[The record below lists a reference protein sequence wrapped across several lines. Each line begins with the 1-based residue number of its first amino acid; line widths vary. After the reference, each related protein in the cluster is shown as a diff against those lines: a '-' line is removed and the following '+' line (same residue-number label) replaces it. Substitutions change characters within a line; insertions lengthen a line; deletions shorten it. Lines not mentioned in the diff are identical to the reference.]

1 MMSAYGGKKCKSC
14 ARGGSA
20 ATVVANLA
28 VPAVLTAATFAA
40 PTVGRTA
47 KSGTAKVSG
56 MVAKALGKS
65 KAKSAEKT
73 SSKEPAAKKTSSKK
87 PAAKKTSSNK
97 PAAKKSSSKK

>member
-14 ARGGSA
+14 PKGGSA

-65 KAKSAEKT
+65 AEKT
-73 SSKEPAAKKTSSKK
+73 SSKKPSVEKTASKK
-87 PAAKKTSSNK
+87 PAAKKSPGKK
-97 PAAKKSSSKK
+97 PAVKKSLSKK